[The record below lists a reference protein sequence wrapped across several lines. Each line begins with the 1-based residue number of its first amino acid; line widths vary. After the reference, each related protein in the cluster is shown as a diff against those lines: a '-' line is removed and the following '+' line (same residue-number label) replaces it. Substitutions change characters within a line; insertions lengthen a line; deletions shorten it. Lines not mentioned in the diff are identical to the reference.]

1 MMFASVFQAAKSKAK
16 IVCHTCG
23 SDKDHLYLM
32 VFELLATD
40 LSGNAHIY
48 FKDFCFQR

>member
-1 MMFASVFQAAKSKAK
+1 MFASVLQAAKCKAG

-23 SDKDHLYLM
+23 SEKGNLHYM
-32 VFELLATD
+32 VFELLATY
-40 LSGNAHIY
+40 LSGNAPIY